1 MVYINMCNHDCYYNL
16 VIISIPLLCLLA
28 ICISIMII
36 FSNIRKIFYS
46 NTTTLDYSNLQIG

>member
-1 MVYINMCNHDCYYNL
+1 MCNHDCYYNL